1 MQQVIAEVGVNLP
14 CYVGLFIHIIIA
26 FPRKSRVILVPRY
39 SCNKQE
45 ELQEVQSFK
54 QTVAGYRPQLLS
66 LDAASAECCT
76 PPPTPGG
83 RPQPTKP
90 DETASEVAKE
100 LQGVWDRYNS
110 LEVAATERETV
121 LAEFLPIVQQHESS
135 QGAWLQ
141 ILENW
146 EETVANLSPPATT
159 PAHVEQQIKEI
170 KVSFQYLYS

>member
-1 MQQVIAEVGVNLP
+1 MP
-14 CYVGLFIHIIIA
+14 H
-26 FPRKSRVILVPRY
+26 Y
-39 SCNKQE
+39 SCTKQDQ
-45 ELQEVQSFK
+45 LQKMQDFK
-54 QTVAGYRPQLLS
+54 QTVADYRPQLLN
-66 LDAASAECCT
+66 LDAASAKCCT

-100 LQGVWDRYNS
+100 LRRVWDRYNS
-110 LEVAATERETV
+110 LEAAATERETV

-159 PAHVEQQIKEI
+159 PALVEQQIKEI
-170 KVSFQYLYS
+170 KVSCKYVFLLFFIIILYISGSTAVNL

>member
-1 MQQVIAEVGVNLP
+1 MQD
-14 CYVGLFIHIIIA
+14 
-26 FPRKSRVILVPRY
+26 
-39 SCNKQE
+39 
-45 ELQEVQSFK
+45 FK
-54 QTVAGYRPQLLS
+54 LTVAGYRPQLLN
-66 LDAASAECCT
+66 LDAASAKCCT

-100 LQGVWDRYNS
+100 LRRVWDRYNS
-110 LEVAATERETV
+110 LEAAATERETV

-159 PAHVEQQIKEI
+159 PALVEQQIKEI
-170 KVSFQYLYS
+170 KVSCKYVFLLFFIIILYISGSTAVNL